1 MEARR
6 EITKK
11 QGLEYV
17 RAGKKRKGEILDV
30 VMAVTGWSRANARR
44 QLTGA
49 AKRRGVPRKIPRRR
63 ERKYSAAAVTVLAR
77 VWSLV
82 GEPCG
87 KYLAVVM
94 EDSLEALERFDEL
107 GPVAALLT
115 GEVRSELLSMSGA
128 TIDRYLRPVKAAR
141 YPKPPSPTKAG
152 TMLRQDIPVRWTGT
166 PMEQRPGF
174 LEIDTVAHCGDN
186 LAGDY
191 LWTLTATDVFLG
203 WTRTVCIRSRGHRLV
218 LDAIKAIIEEL
229 PYPVTGIDFDNGGE
243 FVNHQFVAWAAE
255 ENIPLTRARPYQ
267 HNDNAHVEQRNNDWV
282 RRHAFR
288 YRYEGPEEMVLLN
301 ELWELVNQRKNYLLP
316 MKKAAGW
323 NKRNSGRTRRVYDQ
337 PRTAYLR
344 LLDTGILD
352 PAAATELK
360 GIHDSLNPAEIT
372 RQINQIQTKLITRVK
387 LRAGTGTT
395 RISRA
400 I

>member
-1 MEARR
+1 MGELSMEARR

-218 LDAIKAIIEEL
+218 LDAIKAIIEETAL
-229 PYPVTGIDFDNGGE
+229 PGHG
-243 FVNHQFVAWAAE
+243 H
-255 ENIPLTRARPYQ
+255 R
-267 HNDNAHVEQRNNDWV
+267 
-282 RRHAFR
+282 FR
-288 YRYEGPEEMVLLN
+288 
-301 ELWELVNQRKNYLLP
+301 
-316 MKKAAGW
+316 
-323 NKRNSGRTRRVYDQ
+323 
-337 PRTAYLR
+337 
-344 LLDTGILD
+344 
-352 PAAATELK
+352 
-360 GIHDSLNPAEIT
+360 
-372 RQINQIQTKLITRVK
+372 
-387 LRAGTGTT
+387 
-395 RISRA
+395 
-400 I
+400 